1 MTGAPS
7 SYLALIHARHNRLEE
22 RFSRVGAGEHFVI
35 AETDFGTGL
44 NFLAAW
50 QLWRKSSPAPHA
62 CLHFI
67 SVRHQPL
74 SREDLKGALEGN
86 LEGSLECWP
95 ELLPL
100 AEELTE
106 SYPPAIAGTQR
117 LVLDRGRVRLTL
129 YPGDVIDALADLEFE
144 ADAWF
149 LEDSPPDR
157 SPWIRDERIVAEM
170 ARHSKPG
177 TSLSTFAAAD
187 DLPQLLSDV
196 GFTVSTVPDSEHNCD
211 VLFGQIPAPV
221 NGDTEWASRPQTIGI
236 LGAGVAGTL
245 LAANLAGRGFS
256 VILIDSA
263 ASPASAASGNGQGA
277 LYVKLGVDYNDQ
289 TQLALTSLLF
299 SQRFY
304 QGFKNSG
311 WHPTGLIQLAYSEA
325 EADRQARF
333 LARNQY
339 PTSVLEPVSAEQAS
353 SIAGIPIPHAGL
365 WFPGSGWL
373 QPRELCENLANHPG
387 IAHRF
392 GFRVETLEAE
402 GSRWRLTS
410 SDEEDLLLDRVVL
423 CAGSETPG
431 LIPLKGRFRFKKIRG
446 QITEVP
452 ENCLTAPALVIC
464 GPGYVNPAHQGSAL
478 VGATFDLHDPSPDV
492 AATSD
497 LENLRMLSG
506 LLPDALNPAEVS
518 KTAEKARGR
527 VAFRCTTHDYQ
538 PVAGPM
544 KTQNGSPLHGIYLFT
559 GLGSKGLTYA
569 PLLAEYLGDLIS
581 GQPLCLPGNLAKRVE
596 TQRCHQPE
604 VPQS

>member
-1 MTGAPS
+1 MTRARS
-7 SYLALIHARHNRLEE
+7 SQLALTHASHIRHNRLEE
-22 RFSRVGAGEHFVI
+22 RFSRVGASEHFVI
-35 AETDFGTGL
+35 AETDFGAGL

-50 QLWRKSSPAPHA
+50 QLWRKSNPGPHA

-74 SREDLKGALEGN
+74 TREN
-86 LEGSLECWP
+86 LEGTLEGRLDCWP

-100 AEELTE
+100 AEELIE
-106 SYPPAIAGTQR
+106 IYPPAIAGTQR
-117 LVLDRGRVRLTL
+117 LVLDCARVRLTL

-149 LEDSPPDR
+149 LDASPPDR
-157 SPWIRDERIVAEM
+157 NPWILDERIVAEM
-170 ARHSKPG
+170 ARHSKTG
-177 TSLSTFAAAD
+177 TSLSAFTAAD
-187 DLPQLLSDV
+187 DLPRLLSDI
-196 GFTVSTVPDSEHNCD
+196 GFKVSSAPGPGHKSRVF
-211 VLFGQIPAPV
+211 FGQIPAAV
-221 NGDTEWASRPQTIGI
+221 NGDTELTSPPQTIGI
-236 LGAGVAGTL
+236 LGAGVAGAL

-263 ASPASAASGNGQGA
+263 ASPASAASGNRQGA

-289 TQLALTSLLF
+289 TQLALASLLF

-304 QGFKNSG
+304 QHFKNSG

-353 SIAGIPIPHAGL
+353 RLAGMPISHAGL

-373 QPRELCENLANHPG
+373 QPKKLCENLADQPG

-392 GFRVETLEAE
+392 DFRVETLERDGA
-402 GSRWRLTS
+402 RWKLTS
-410 SDEEDLLLDRVVL
+410 SKKEDLLLDRVVL

-452 ENCLTAPALVIC
+452 ETCLTTPALVIC

-478 VGATFDLHDPSPDV
+478 VGATFDLHDPSPEVD
-492 AATSD
+492 ATSN
-497 LENLRMLSG
+497 LENLRMLST
-506 LLPDALNPAEVS
+506 LLPHALNPAEVS
-518 KTAEKARGR
+518 KTADKARGR

-538 PVAGPM
+538 PVAGLM
-544 KTQNGSPLHGIYLFT
+544 KTQNGGPLGGIYLFT

-596 TQRCHQPE
+596 TQRCHR
-604 VPQS
+604 PQVSKS